1 MDFPQLLPRLIS
13 FLRTLDTDAWLLHP
27 TNDYNEFLDQIEDL
41 WLQGS
46 FMDFTGDEVIYY
58 SDLTWLIMQYN
69 SQRFVL
75 PSQPTPLPWAP

>member
-1 MDFPQLLPRLIS
+1 MMDFPQLLPRLIS

-46 FMDFTGDEVIYY
+46 FMDFTGDEVI
-58 SDLTWLIMQYN
+58 
-69 SQRFVL
+69 
-75 PSQPTPLPWAP
+75 